1 MESPKSLGHAVG
13 QAGQLLNGLTTPQ
26 RLLLAAGAVATAVT
40 LWFFV
45 GWMAKPKLTTLYSGL
60 SARESQQLAGRL
72 AAANI
77 AYELS
82 PDGAVL
88 SVPADQ
94 LDSARLKTAAE
105 GLPRNARLGFEVFDT
120 PNWAGSDFTEKV
132 NYQRALEGELERTL
146 ESMSEVESVRVH
158 LVMPEETLFSEE
170 AREAKAA
177 VIVKTRGGPLSE
189 EARVAIPQLVASAV
203 DRLRPEN
210 VTLVD
215 ADTNTPMLHGQGD
228 GASSPDMEQELAKK
242 IVATLE
248 PVVGAEH
255 VRASVHVEFDTS
267 SSENTDEVYDPK
279 STATLTQQKS
289 DEVAGGTA
297 PAGVAGTASN
307 TPGVAP
313 PAATASSDNQSSHSE
328 SETYVVSKSIH
339 HVVQPPGRVRRIAA
353 AVLVD
358 DAIQPADKAAGKAAT
373 RRKRTPEELKQLEQL
388 AAAAIGLDTQ
398 RNDTLTVE
406 NLSFQQLPAEQPVP
420 PAKIE
425 RARRIFVEW
434 SGLLRYVGVTLLFVF
449 VYFMM
454 LRPIKKQIL
463 TAFRELPARL
473 QQGKEGPKPL
483 KPASEIEIEAPQ
495 GAEQGQLAAAL
506 KRQLVEKVK
515 TEPGGASRLIQ
526 SWIREDA

>member
-1 MESPKSLGHAVG
+1 MESPKSLGQAVG
-13 QAGQLLNGLTTPQ
+13 QAGQLLHGLTPSQ
-26 RLLLAAGAVATAVT
+26 RLLLAVGAVATAVT

-45 GWMAKPKLTTLYSGL
+45 GWMAKPKLTPLYSGL
-60 SARESQQLAGRL
+60 SPQESQQLAGRL

-77 AYELS
+77 PYELS

-105 GLPRNARLGFEVFDT
+105 GLPRNARMGFEVFDT

-170 AREAKAA
+170 AHEAKAA

-189 EARVAIPQLVASAV
+189 EARIAIPQLVASAV

-215 ADTNTPMLHGQGD
+215 ADTNTPMLRGQRG
-228 GASSPDMEQELAKK
+228 GAGSPDMEQELAKK

-267 SSENTDEVYDPK
+267 SSENTDEIYDPK
-279 STATLTQQKS
+279 ATATLTQQKA
-289 DEVAGGTA
+289 DENAGGGA

-307 TPGVAP
+307 TPGVTP
-313 PAATASSDNQSSHSE
+313 PAVSASSDNQSSHSE
-328 SETYVVSKSIH
+328 SETYAVSKSIH

-358 DAIQPADKAAGKAAT
+358 DAMEPAASGKAAT

-388 AAAAIGLDTQ
+388 ASAAIGLDAQ

-406 NLSFQQLPAEQPVP
+406 NLSFQQLPVEQPAL

-425 RARRIFVEW
+425 RARRILVEW
-434 SGLLRYVGVTLLFVF
+434 SGLLRYAGVTLLFLL
-449 VYFMM
+449 VYLMM

-473 QQGKEGPKPL
+473 QHAKEGPKPL
-483 KPASEIEIEAPQ
+483 KPVSEIEIEAPQ

-526 SWIREDA
+526 SWIREDE